1 MGSPVLYKQQRVLV
15 AACGSC
21 TLFFWIFPPS
31 WKHPKMACDDLQVLS
46 AFAGVTS
53 NLGVADGIMFE
64 G

>member
-1 MGSPVLYKQQRVLV
+1 
-15 AACGSC
+15 
-21 TLFFWIFPPS
+21 
-31 WKHPKMACDDLQVLS
+31 MACDDLQVLS